1 MLLMIGD
8 TTNQANERPCVCDRG
23 YQSISTGQCEACL
36 PGKMGGQVGTYKD
49 WRGRAACLQ
58 CPDVNMITECSN
70 FTGCP
75 QRYRGDPDYRSVM
88 CC

>member
-1 MLLMIGD
+1 
-8 TTNQANERPCVCDRG
+8 
-23 YQSISTGQCEACL
+23 
-36 PGKMGGQVGTYKD
+36 MGGQVGTYKD

-75 QRYRGDPDYRSVM
+75 QV
-88 CC
+88 CILLLLLLI